1 MTNNELLNASLI
13 DIVFDGRNK
22 EYGAYE
28 LRKEYSRRL
37 LIALGTGILLILF
50 FILLNA
56 FTEKEKVITKTT
68 DGSPLV
74 VRTVEVMPEEKKLPK
89 KAVQPKPAT
98 TKPVAT
104 VAFPPIKIVPNE
116 EADEKPVPSQQELEG
131 KQTGLK
137 DIEGDPADGT
147 VVNTST
153 TLPVGNETSGEEV
166 KTEPPFLPEQAQ
178 PEFPGGPE
186 ALMRFLSR
194 HLNTP
199 EELES
204 GQKKMVRARFKVDR
218 DGTIS
223 LVEIEQS
230 AGNSFDKEVIRV
242 CKKMPRWKPAVQ
254 NGVPVPISY
263 VLPVTFL
270 GIDQ

>member
-1 MTNNELLNASLI
+1 
-13 DIVFDGRNK
+13 
-22 EYGAYE
+22 
-28 LRKEYSRRL
+28 
-37 LIALGTGILLILF
+37 
-50 FILLNA
+50 
-56 FTEKEKVITKTT
+56 
-68 DGSPLV
+68 
-74 VRTVEVMPEEKKLPK
+74 
-89 KAVQPKPAT
+89 
-98 TKPVAT
+98 
-104 VAFPPIKIVPNE
+104 
-116 EADEKPVPSQQELEG
+116 
-131 KQTGLK
+131 
-137 DIEGDPADGT
+137 